1 MNKGD
6 RIMITV
12 RIFGTNKQSIIPVT
26 KELRTLVKRCCS
38 ETLFEEGYKGD
49 FEVSVTFVDNEG
61 IRAINKEYRDIDRE
75 TDVLSFPMTNDG
87 EDFTVDPETGCYMLG
102 DIVLSLEK
110 AITQAEEYGHSF
122 KREVAFLTVHSML
135 HLLGYDHERSEEE
148 EREMFGKQDIVLD
161 TMGMGR

>member
-1 MNKGD
+1 
-6 RIMITV
+6 MITV
-12 RIFGTNKQSIIPVT
+12 RIFGANKQKIVPVT
-26 KELRTLVKRCCS
+26 KELRSLVKHCCS

-49 FEVSVTFVDNEG
+49 FEVSVTFVDNAG
-61 IRAINKEYRDIDRE
+61 IRAINKEYRNVDRE
-75 TDVLSFPMTNDG
+75 TDVLSFPMTGDG
-87 EDFTVDPETGCYMLG
+87 EDFSVDPETGCNMLG

-110 AITQAEEYGHSF
+110 AISQAEEYGHSF

-161 TMGMGR
+161 AMGLDR

>member
-1 MNKGD
+1 
-6 RIMITV
+6 MITV
-12 RIFGTNKQSIIPVT
+12 RVFGTNKQKIVPVT
-26 KELRTLVKRCCS
+26 KELRTLVKHCCS

-61 IRAINKEYRDIDRE
+61 IREINREYRNVDRE
-75 TDVLSFPMTNDG
+75 TDVLSFPMTNEG
-87 EDFTVDPETGCYMLG
+87 EDFSVDPETGCNMLG

-161 TMGMGR
+161 AMGLER

>member
-1 MNKGD
+1 
-6 RIMITV
+6 MITV

-38 ETLFEEGYKGD
+38 ETLFEEGYNGD